1 MIMISM
7 RERSLVREISGKVA
21 VLVTIC
27 VFGGVTGSSARAQ
40 EANDLLFDALTARRE
55 GRYDEGIGLLDIA
68 AKKAPGNSTI
78 FYVRGTIYELKREF
92 DKALTDLD
100 ETVTISPD
108 VYEAYQQR
116 GMIHFKLGNFKES
129 IADFDKVIEMEP
141 SVLPQHWQR
150 GIAHYYAGRYE
161 DGRKQFEAHQEF
173 NSDDVENGIWH
184 FLCVARGSGVK
195 AARASMLDITGDSRV
210 PMKEVYELYRGQG
223 SVEDVM
229 RVAREAEPGKDTK
242 SNQLFNAHL
251 YIGLYYDAM
260 GDKAATRKYIT
271 AAVNEY
277 AQEHYMWEV
286 ARIHGELLS
295 K

>member
-1 MIMISM
+1 MISM
-7 RERSLVREISGKVA
+7 RERNLVREISGKVA
-21 VLVTIC
+21 VLVAIC
-27 VFGGVTGSSARAQ
+27 VLAGVTGSSARAQ

-55 GRYDEGIGLLDIA
+55 GRYDEGISLLDLA

-92 DKALTDLD
+92 EKALADLN
-100 ETVTISPD
+100 ETLTISPD

-150 GIAHYYAGRYE
+150 GIAQYYAGRYE

-173 NSDDVENGIWH
+173 NSSDIENGVWH
-184 FLCVARGSGVK
+184 FLCVARVGGVE
-195 AARASMLDITGDSRV
+195 AARASMLNISGDSRV
-210 PMKEVYELYRGQG
+210 PMKEVYELFRGQG

-229 RVAREAEPGKDTK
+229 RVAREADPGKETK

-251 YIGLYYDAM
+251 YVGLYYEAT
-260 GDKAATRKYIT
+260 GDKATTRKYIT
-271 AAVNEY
+271 AAVKEY
-277 AQEHYMWEV
+277 PQPHYMWEV
-286 ARIHGELLS
+286 ARIHSELLS